1 MKEEKQEVTVAE
13 EKESKEKTSSGDPTL
28 TIDAKMA
35 KELDERVEKMNARLD
50 ELSRQNQ
57 EDMANLETSNASL
70 KTQIKGILIKLT
82 AFSQRRQT
90 VVSPA
95 TAP

>member
-1 MKEEKQEVTVAE
+1 
-13 EKESKEKTSSGDPTL
+13 
-28 TIDAKMA
+28 MA

-90 VVSPA
+90 IGPPA

>member
-1 MKEEKQEVTVAE
+1 MTVAE
-13 EKESKEKTSSGDPTL
+13 EKESKEKTSSGDATL

-57 EDMANLETSNASL
+57 EDVANLET
-70 KTQIKGILIKLT
+70 
-82 AFSQRRQT
+82 
-90 VVSPA
+90 
-95 TAP
+95 